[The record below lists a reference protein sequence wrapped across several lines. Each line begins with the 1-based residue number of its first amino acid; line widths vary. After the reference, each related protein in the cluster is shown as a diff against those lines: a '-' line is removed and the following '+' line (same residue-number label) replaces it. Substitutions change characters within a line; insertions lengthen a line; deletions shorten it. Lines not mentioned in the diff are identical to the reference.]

1 MMESPSANSLTDRL
15 AAIISVVFHPLLMPL
30 YGLLIVFSTPT
41 LFGYLPFVQKKFIV
55 FILATN
61 NILLPFSM
69 LPYLK
74 WRKVISSWTI
84 DNRSERVTPL
94 ALTTFF
100 YFVSVYVVMKFTIPG
115 FIKALF
121 IASALISLAVT
132 VINFWWKISIH
143 SVGAGSLTSM
153 VLILS
158 LTMHTP
164 LIPLIIAAIL
174 VSGFILSSRLWL
186 QQHSPA
192 EVWSG
197 YLLGFTSMAL
207 ILIVF

>member
-41 LFGYLPFVQKKFIV
+41 LFAYLPFVQKKFIV

>member
-1 MMESPSANSLTDRL
+1 MESPSANSLTDRL

>member
-207 ILIVF
+207 ILIV